1 MEDYC
6 LSVLIGTFPTV
17 CYVAEE
23 SVCGVPV
30 DEDGI
35 CVSEEGLTVAPVY
48 KDPLAGAK

>member
-6 LSVLIGTFPTV
+6 LSALLGTFPTV

-30 DEDGI
+30 NEDGI
-35 CVSEEGLTVAPVY
+35 SPTASSLVAPKY
-48 KDPLAGAK
+48 RNPLSGAR